1 MNNTYTIAIRS
12 KSEFG
17 PAFIPAQGIP
27 RNMTK
32 IQAESLAKQARA
44 MGRDVVAFNTCS
56 E

>member
-17 PAFIPAQGIP
+17 PAFVPVQGIP
-27 RNMTK
+27 RNMSRM
-32 IQAESLAKQARA
+32 QAESLATQART
-44 MGRDVVAFNTCS
+44 MGRDVVAFNVGA

>member
-32 IQAESLAKQARA
+32 LQAETLAKQARE
-44 MGRDVVAFNTCS
+44 MGRDVVAFNVGA